1 MSYVPMGGF
10 EPAASA
16 PEQGYTR
23 PVRREPFVVWLL
35 VLLPL
40 AQLWQFPQQ
49 HSLALLP
56 TLVIAAITGALGVV
70 IAAADQRVLIANL
83 HVRRTSA
90 WLAILPIIYL
100 AVRGSR
106 RFTEA
111 GRGMTP
117 FWAHLVIVLAVA
129 FLLFW
134 GPAGIIALF
143 IS

>member
-1 MSYVPMGGF
+1 MSYLPMGGF
-10 EPAASA
+10 EASST

-35 VLLPL
+35 VVLPL
-40 AQLWQFPQQ
+40 AQLWQFPQE
-49 HSLALLP
+49 HSLVLVP
-56 TLVIAAITGALGVV
+56 TLVTAAITGALGVV
-70 IAAADQRVLIANL
+70 LAAADQRALIANL
-83 HVRRTSA
+83 HVRRTSP
-90 WLAILPIIYL
+90 WLALLPIIYL

-117 FWAHLVIVLAVA
+117 FWAHLVIVLVVA

-134 GPAGIIALF
+134 GPEGVIALF
-143 IS
+143 IF